1 MINKIN
7 TIFLVIFMFIL
18 SACSSIYNKPFINT
32 KETIK
37 LHEDMSEKMVL
48 KEIGQP
54 LYVKSGNSDS
64 DEIIWVYEVR
74 TTLVKSNPMDGEPNK
89 FNRDQKH
96 STPHHKLQIVFEK
109 GVVKSWGKLVEKEII
124 PEQVADVSTKKS
136 KKSLGFFLLP
146 KIGVGMHDEMEGLT
160 LGGSLGFGP
169 IGLDLTFMTDDG
181 FAFMLF
187 YEKKYRG
194 FQVQGGVGY
203 TRSEWRENQESQWG
217 GWDYNT
223 VNRFGMGVRLGIAK
237 EIKLGSYFVLR
248 PAYEWNIGLTEN
260 KSGFSSISLSL
271 GLRI

>member
-7 TIFLVIFMFIL
+7 TLFIVIFMLVL
-18 SACSSIYNKPFINT
+18 SACSSTYNKPFINT

-37 LHEDMSEKMVL
+37 LHEDMSKEMVL

-54 LYVKSGNSDS
+54 LYVKSGDSNSN
-64 DEIIWVYEVR
+64 EVIWVYEVR
-74 TTLVKSNPMDGEPNK
+74 TIVVKSRGIDGEPNK

-96 STPHHKLQIVFEK
+96 STPHHKLQIVFEN
-109 GVVKSWGKLVEKEII
+109 GVVKSWGKLVEEEIK
-124 PEQVADVSTKKS
+124 PEQATDVSTKKS
-136 KKSLGFFLLP
+136 EKSTGFFLLP
-146 KIGVGMHDEMEGLT
+146 KLGIGIHDEMEGLT

-169 IGLDLTFMTDDG
+169 IGLDFTFMTDDG

-194 FQVQGGVGY
+194 FQIQGGVGY
-203 TRSEWRENQESQWG
+203 TKSEWR
-217 GWDYNT
+217 DYHQYWEGSWSDDYH
-223 VNRFGMGVRLGIAK
+223 RDGIGARLGIAK
-237 EIKLGSYFVLR
+237 EIRLGSHFVLR
-248 PAYEWNIGLTEN
+248 PAYEWNIGFRED